1 MAFTKYKCMAD
12 LRVDDNVTVED
23 ITDVDIDLQKIY
35 LERDRVSMVATA
47 ATQMFFLFLL
57 VGLIGVLKQ
66 FFTVQDFSLLLF
78 IGITILLIATQ
89 PYIKSLK
96 KEEHF
101 LESIRSKLVK
111 SKKKATINRH
121 TIKRR

>member
-1 MAFTKYKCMAD
+1 MSD
-12 LRVDDNVTVED
+12 LRIDDNVTIEE
-23 ITDVDIDLQKIY
+23 ITCVDIDLQKIY
-35 LERDRVSMVATA
+35 LERDRVSMIAKA

-57 VGLIGVLKQ
+57 VGLIGVLKA

-96 KEEHF
+96 KEERF
-101 LESIRSKLVK
+101 LDSIKEK
-111 SKKKATINRH
+111 IPKTKKKGKINRH